1 MNNDNKLGFL
11 NLAVIILTFY
21 VLGALVVDT
30 FWVLSAE
37 TSKLLTYF
45 DYAICIFF
53 FFEFLYRFTQAE
65 NKLVFMKWGWIDLLA
80 CIPMIDFLR
89 AGRILRLIRLF
100 RIIRAFRSS
109 RQLLNHIFA
118 NKAKGA
124 LTSVSVL
131 AILLIIFSSI
141 AILAVET
148 DPKSNIKNAEDAIW
162 WTYTTITTVGY
173 GDKYPVTTEG
183 RILAMILMTFGV
195 GFFGT
200 FTAYIASIFVANNKE
215 NDQEIKQLNSEK

>member
-1 MNNDNKLGFL
+1 
-11 NLAVIILTFY
+11 
-21 VLGALVVDT
+21 
-30 FWVLSAE
+30 
-37 TSKLLTYF
+37 
-45 DYAICIFF
+45 
-53 FFEFLYRFTQAE
+53 
-65 NKLVFMKWGWIDLLA
+65 MKWGWIDLLS

-124 LTSVSVL
+124 LTSVSVI

-148 DPKSNIKNAEDAIW
+148 DQKSNIKNAEDAIW

-200 FTAYIASIFVANNKE
+200 FTAYIASIFVTDNKKE
-215 NDQEIKQLNSEK
+215 SVESKK